1 MKGIIYIDSHGYR
14 GYNNNFIEYI
24 SSKTKIIGGNY
35 SLIDFNIKH
44 NLLYYK
50 NDIVNIEDYSHVYFC
65 FRCDMMNEPI
75 NNEEKQDH
83 LSGFNLKKF
92 LTLENFFVK
101 NTTLLIINKINNADM
116 DYNRINFF
124 NKLMENNIR
133 VPKFQVIKDS
143 NTKTINFDSKNI
155 DYDIKYP
162 MLLRTNSDFG
172 GYNIYFIKNKEEFP
186 NSYTNLLNSDHA
198 SNIEGKDNRD
208 KTILITEYF
217 DSYIDE
223 LKCKLS
229 ARIVLVKNKICC
241 YLVEAYS
248 KDRWIFK
255 IDDININY
263 IKNNKVKTNEL
274 EHFKLALKYTDFNSI
289 SELQTNC
296 YKYVINYVDRYKHI
310 FNNLYHIIGLDT
322 ISVDFLPLI
331 EGPVI
336 LECGIKN
343 GLNDYKVDLIKDNI
357 DLNEIKFLNYYLDDN
372 VRNKIIY
379 DSLFSRKTIYCDID
393 NTICNNI
400 ERLKKYKEGNYINF
414 KKMTSNDIQTDTV
427 INESVKYNNLL
438 FKLYDIKFITARN
451 KIHNAYDETTKWLD
465 NNNFKYSELIIVNK
479 LEDKFKYLQNK
490 EFVTIIDDF
499 KINYENDEPELVIET
514 ISMFENNKLNF
525 DVFKNNWE
533 DLYNK
538 YKN

>member
-24 SSKTKIIGGNY
+24 SDKTKVIGGNY

-75 NNEEKQDH
+75 NNEEKQEH
-83 LSGFNLKKF
+83 LSGFNLEKF
-92 LTLENFFVK
+92 LMLENFFIE
-101 NTTLLIINKINNADM
+101 NTTLLIINKINNAYM
-116 DYNRINFF
+116 DFDRIIFF
-124 NKLMENNIR
+124 NKLIEHNII
-133 VPKFQVIKDS
+133 VPKFQIVKDS
-143 NTKTINFDSKNI
+143 NNRENNFDIKNI
-155 DYDIKYP
+155 KSDIKYP

-172 GYNIYFIKNKEEFP
+172 GYNIYFIKNKDEFST
-186 NSYTNLLNSDHA
+186 SYTNLLTYDHA

-229 ARIVLVKNKICC
+229 ARVVLVKNKICC

-248 KDRWIFK
+248 NDKWIYK
-255 IDDININY
+255 INDININY
-263 IKNNKVKTNEL
+263 VKNNKIKTNEL
-274 EHFKLALKYTDFNSI
+274 EHFKLALKYTNFNSL

-296 YKYVINYVDRYKHI
+296 YKYVINYVDKYKHI
-310 FNNLYHIIGLDT
+310 FNNLHHIIGLDT
-322 ISVDFLPLI
+322 ISIDFLPLKD
-331 EGPVI
+331 GPVI

-343 GLNDYKVDLIKDNI
+343 GLSDYKVDLISKNI
-357 DLNEIKFLNYYLDDN
+357 DLNEIKFLNNYLDDN
-372 VRNKIIY
+372 FRNKIIY
-379 DSLFSRKTIYCDID
+379 DALFSRKTIYCDID
-393 NTICNNI
+393 NTVCNNI
-400 ERLKKYKEGNYINF
+400 KRLRKYKEEEHINF
-414 KKMTSNDIQTDTV
+414 NKMTSNDMQTDTV
-427 INESVKYNNLL
+427 IDESVKYNNLL
-438 FKLYDIKFITARN
+438 FELYDIKFITARN
-451 KIHNAYDETTKWLD
+451 RIPNAYNETIKWLD
-465 NNNFKYSELIIVNK
+465 NNNFKYSELILVNK
-479 LEDKFKYLQNK
+479 LVDKFYYLQNK

-499 KINYENDEPELVIET
+499 TINHEYDKPELASET
-514 ISMFENNKLNF
+514 ISMFKKNKVNF
-525 DVFKNNWE
+525 DLFKNNWKE
-533 DLYNK
+533 LYNK